1 MERTN
6 ADVFQQATRER
17 RGWYLYD
24 WANSAFATTT
34 VSLFLGPYL
43 TSMAKAAADPSGYI
57 YPLGVPVDAR
67 SFWSYMVSLSVVL
80 QVLVLPVVGAIADY
94 GRRKRE
100 ALAVTAY
107 LGAIAAMLMFFIDNG
122 HYLFGGAL
130 FIIANVSFG
139 ASIVIYNSFL
149 PEIAGP
155 LDRDDVSSKGWG
167 IGYLGGGLLLA
178 LNLVLYLKADAIGIS
193 EKMAVRISLCSAGA
207 WWAVFTIPVL
217 LALRNRG
224 PARSLPPGSSALG
237 TALRQLRGTFREPRS
252 YREAFAFL
260 IAYLLYNDAI
270 QAVLA
275 LATQFGSDELKMP
288 VSQLTMAILMA
299 QFVGFFGAIGF
310 NWLASKIT
318 AHRAVMFSLVV
329 WTGVLFYIYL
339 SVKTATEFFVLVAIA
354 SLVMGGSQALSR
366 SLFAQLIPKGR
377 EAEYFGIYEI
387 SDKGTSWL
395 CPILFGLALQFT
407 KSYRLAILSLVIF
420 FVAGLA
426 MLTRVDMAKGES
438 AVA

>member
-1 MERTN
+1 MTGSDRSS
-6 ADVFQQATRER
+6 AAER
-17 RGWYLYD
+17 RGWYMYD
-24 WANSAFATTT
+24 WANSAFSTT
-34 VSLFLGPYL
+34 VVALFLGPYL
-43 TSMAKAAADPSGYI
+43 TSMAKAAADPAGNV
-57 YPLGVPVDAR
+57 YPLGITVDAR

-80 QVLVLPVVGAIADY
+80 QVVVLPVVGAIADY
-94 GRRKRE
+94 GRRKKE
-100 ALAVTAY
+100 ALAATAY
-107 LGAIAAMLMFFIDNG
+107 FGAVATMLMFFLDNG
-122 HYLFGGAL
+122 HYLFGGVL
-130 FIIANVSFG
+130 FILSNVEYSG
-139 ASIVIYNSFL
+139 ASMVIYENSFL

-155 LDRDDVSSKGWG
+155 NERDDVSSKGWG

-178 LNLVLYLKADAIGIS
+178 LNLLLYLKADAIGVS
-193 EKMAVRISLCSAGA
+193 EKMAVRISLCSAGV
-207 WWAVFTIPVL
+207 WWALFTIPVL

-224 PARSLPPGSSALG
+224 AARPLPPGASAAG
-237 TALRQLRGTFREPRS
+237 TAFRQLRGTFRELRT

-310 NWLASKIT
+310 NWLARAIT

-339 SVKTATEFFVLVAIA
+339 SVKTATEFFVLVGIA

-366 SLFAQLIPKGR
+366 SIFAQLVPKGR

-387 SDKGTSWL
+387 SDKGTSWM
-395 CPILFGLALQFT
+395 CPIIFRAWLLQFT

-420 FVAGLA
+420 FVAGFWFLC
-426 MLTRVDMAKGES
+426 
-438 AVA
+438 

>member
-1 MERTN
+1 MIGSGAESSP
-6 ADVFQQATRER
+6 QER
-17 RGWYLYD
+17 RAWYLYD
-24 WANSAFATTT
+24 WANSAFATTVAT
-34 VSLFLGPYL
+34 LFLGPYL
-43 TSMAKAAADPSGYI
+43 TAMAKSAADLGGYV
-57 YPLGVPVDAR
+57 YPAGIPVDAR
-67 SFWSYMVSLSVVL
+67 SFWSYMVSLSVIL
-80 QVLVLPVVGAIADY
+80 QVLVLPVVGAIVDY

-107 LGAIAAMLMFFIDNG
+107 FGAFVTMLMFFVDG
-122 HYLFGGAL
+122 PHYLFGGVL
-130 FIIANVSFG
+130 FILSNVSFG

-149 PEIAGP
+149 PQIAGP
-155 LDRDDVSSKGWG
+155 SERDDVSSKGWA
-167 IGYLGGGLLLA
+167 IGYIGGGLLLA

-207 WWAVFTIPVL
+207 WWALFTLPAMF
-217 LALRNRG
+217 ALRNRG
-224 PARSLPPGSSALG
+224 AARSLPPGSSAIG
-237 TALRQLRGTFREPRS
+237 TAFGQLRSTFRELRT

-310 NWLASKIT
+310 NWLARAIT

-339 SVKTATEFFVLVAIA
+339 SVKTSLEFFVLVGIA

-366 SLFAQLIPKGR
+366 SLFAQLVPKGR

-407 KSYRLAILSLVIF
+407 KSYRLAILSLVVF
-420 FVAGLA
+420 FVAGLV
-426 MLTRVDMAKGES
+426 MLTRVNMAKGER

>member
-1 MERTN
+1 LTDSS
-6 ADVFQQATRER
+6 ARER
-17 RGWYLYD
+17 HGWYLYD

-43 TSMAKAAADPSGYI
+43 TSMAKAAADPAGYI

-80 QVLVLPVVGAIADY
+80 QVLVLPLVGAIADY

-107 LGAIAAMLMFFIDNG
+107 LGAIAAMLMFFLDNG
-122 HYLFGGAL
+122 HYLFGGVL
-130 FIIANVSFG
+130 FIISNVSFG

-224 PARSLPPGSSALG
+224 PARSLPPGASALM
-237 TALRQLRGTFREPRS
+237 TALRQLRGTFRELRT

-310 NWLASKIT
+310 NWLASRIT
-318 AHRAVMFSLVV
+318 AIRAVMFSLVV

-339 SVKTATEFFVLVAIA
+339 SVKTATEFFVLVGIA

-426 MLTRVDMAKGES
+426 MLTRVDVAKGER

>member
-1 MERTN
+1 M
-6 ADVFQQATRER
+6 
-17 RGWYLYD
+17 YD
-24 WANSAFATTT
+24 WANSAFATT
-34 VSLFLGPYL
+34 VVALFLGPYL
-43 TSMAKAAADPSGYI
+43 TAMAKSAADAAGNVYRFGRHHRCSKKFLELHGE
-57 YPLGVPVDAR
+57 PVRRPPGFGAACWWAR
-67 SFWSYMVSLSVVL
+67 F
-80 QVLVLPVVGAIADY
+80 ADY
-94 GRRKRE
+94 G
-100 ALAVTAY
+100 LAVSAKPWASRPISAPP
-107 LGAIAAMLMFFIDNG
+107 LLCLCFFWTVG
-122 HYLFGGAL
+122 TTFFGGVL
-130 FIIANVSFG
+130 FIVSNVSFG

-155 LDRDDVSSKGWG
+155 DERDDVSSKGWG

-178 LNLVLYLKADAIGIS
+178 LNLVLYLKSEAIGMS
-193 EKMAVRISLCSAGA
+193 EKMSVRISLCSAGV
-207 WWAVFTIPVL
+207 WWALFTIPVL

-224 PARSLPPGSSALG
+224 PVRALPPGATASG
-237 TALRQLRGTFREPRS
+237 TAFRQLRSTFRELRT

-310 NWLASKIT
+310 NWLARAIT

-339 SVKTATEFFVLVAIA
+339 SVKTATEFFVLVGIA

-366 SLFAQLIPKGR
+366 SIFAQLVPKGR

-387 SDKGTSWL
+387 SDKGTSWM
-395 CPILFGLALQFT
+395 CPIIFGLALQFT

-426 MLTRVDMAKGES
+426 MLTRVNVAKGER
-438 AVA
+438 AVAAA